1 MHHLVLCRYMC
12 ICVAQ
17 CKMHYSYNALE
28 CNPMCNFQICNC
40 IQMHYKMHCMFLQC
54 IAMPPKQENGRQ
66 ARAMGRRWLSKSL
79 SYFKHLSLEWGGWLV
94 GKRFLSTSSLSKS
107 FVFYSNAKLSK
118 LHVNATLE
126 CIGVAQTLNAVFVL
140 HAKCI
145 ILSIALQCIQTRK
158 MADKQVH
165 WGVSVSVFFL
175 CKVQQVVLECNK
187 IQKSCRNTQHY

>member
-28 CNPMCNFQICNC
+28 CKPMCNFQICNC

-66 ARAMGRRWLSKSL
+66 ARAMGRRWLNKLFQTS
-79 SYFKHLSLEWGGWLV
+79 FFRMGGLV
-94 GKRFLSTSSLSKS
+94 GRPKVFVNIVTQQEFRF
-107 FVFYSNAKLSK
+107 FSNAKLSK
-118 LHVNATLE
+118 LQVNATLE

-165 WGVSVSVFFL
+165 
-175 CKVQQVVLECNK
+175 
-187 IQKSCRNTQHY
+187 